1 MGDVGESRDTVISDP
16 RALRAI
22 AHPARMRI
30 LDEFAARGTL
40 RAADVARILDIP
52 ANQASFHLRQL
63 AKYGLLVEA
72 PEEARDA
79 RDRVWKLEH
88 RSLSI
93 NTQDFV
99 DTAAGRTA
107 ASLFMR
113 QWADRVH
120 AVVETMILVDDSK
133 TDRVYRAGT
142 VSVLLTDDEA
152 RELFDEL
159 SDVIERYRAQG
170 QRAKRPDAH
179 TYQVVILGHPED
191 MEDDR

>member
-1 MGDVGESRDTVISDP
+1 MGETHDTVISDP

-72 PEEARDA
+72 PDEARDA
-79 RDRVWKLEH
+79 RDRVWRLEH

-120 AVVETMILVDDSK
+120 AVVETMIGVDESK
-133 TDRVYRAGT
+133 TERVYRAGT
-142 VSVLLTDDEA
+142 ISVLLTDDEMKTM
-152 RELFDEL
+152 LDEI
-159 SDVIERYRAQG
+159 SDVIDRYRNAG
-170 QRAKRPDAH
+170 QQAKNPEAR

-191 MEDDR
+191 MESDQ